1 MRYLIRNYN
10 ESGEFEVEAL
20 TYSRLRKL
28 IEAECHDRNW
38 IVDDTWAERIDKP
51 EANSTPLTIKQLIEA
66 RDYLHNLPMQ
76 SIQYPS
82 DYGKWVDSVKEIMD
96 KKEAK
101 HG

>member
-38 IVDDTWAERIDKP
+38 IVDDTWAERTDQ
-51 EANSTPLTIKQLIEA
+51 KQEQTDG
-66 RDYLHNLPMQ
+66 RREQVNNRR
-76 SIQYPS
+76 
-82 DYGKWVDSVKEIMD
+82 
-96 KKEAK
+96 
-101 HG
+101 